1 MDWIQFAIFFIGVGG
16 LWLWAR
22 AESSSD
28 RREMVN
34 LILSGQKESREQFK
48 EAREEFKGFR
58 EESKDFHARLCV
70 LEERYLQ
77 ILQKAIDSK
86 ADK

>member
-16 LWLWAR
+16 LWLWSR
-22 AESSSD
+22 SESNSD
-28 RREMVN
+28 RREMIN
-34 LILSGQKESREQFK
+34 LILSGQKQAS
-48 EAREEFKGFR
+48 
-58 EESKDFHARLCV
+58 EESKNFHARLCV

-77 ILQKAIDSK
+77 ILQKAIDAK